1 MNEEIR
7 YPVCPHRNVPAAFDR
22 FFGPDSGGIE
32 RFFPQAH
39 SFRLD
44 DTVWEVRVKGR
55 RVLET
60 LSEESKRVALIVAD
74 AAVLARAVLIIMSAA
89 AISRAKD
96 AYRSFQGRFTL
107 VTKTAV

>member
-32 RFFPQAH
+32 RFFPEAP

-60 LSEESKRVALIVAD
+60 LSEESKRVAHLVAD
-74 AAVLARAVLIIMSAA
+74 AAVLACALFTIVS
-89 AISRAKD
+89 STV
-96 AYRSFQGRFTL
+96 RFTF